1 MLVQNSTIVL
11 IINKD
16 PVHSEGGEK
25 VANFQ
30 RLGFVFAKWQKDSGK
45 RAKSLFIFSFWN
57 W

>member
-30 RLGFVFAKWQKDSGK
+30 RLGFVFAK
-45 RAKSLFIFSFWN
+45 
-57 W
+57 